1 MSQGEAAAPSRPGC
15 LRRALDIVVTALV
28 VLAVGAGVFYF
39 RWYRPL
45 AAENQSMTAEL
56 ETLRPL
62 KGENEQLRTEV
73 RQAGLRLQVLEVL
86 VDVNAGRALLA
97 LGRPEQAADSLSS
110 AGDRLQVLAD
120 QVERANVSQVVQM
133 RDRLGLALGELRT
146 DAFAAQSDLVV
157 LANDLSQ
164 LAEALSQ

>member
-45 AAENQSMTAEL
+45 AMENQSLTAEV

-62 KGENEQLRTEV
+62 QGENEDLRAQVE
-73 RQAGLRLQVLEVL
+73 QAELRLLVLQSL
-86 VDVNAGRALLA
+86 VDVNGGRAFLA
-97 LGRPEQAADSLSS
+97 LGRADEARDSLTS
-110 AGDRLQVLAD
+110 AGAWLEELA
-120 QVERANVSQVVQM
+120 AQM
-133 RDRLGLALGELRT
+133 GPAGATEIGQLRDRLGLALGELGT
-146 DAFAAQSDLVV
+146 DAFAAQSDLDV

-164 LAEALSQ
+164 LAEKLDQ